1 MGRKLS
7 IIIPVYN
14 VEKYLAEC
22 LDSVIRELNDNYCEV
37 ILVDDGSKD
46 SSGTICDE
54 YSKIYSNVFVIHKQ
68 NGGLASARNAG
79 LSVAHG
85 EYVCFIDSDDKIA
98 KNGIKNI
105 LDAIKHTDFDIC
117 FMQCVKFFPDGT
129 AVDMGDSI
137 FVKDIINKSREEVLG
152 FLSTRPKYPGS
163 ACTKI
168 YRREFLNQFNIYFP
182 KTPRF
187 SEDLGFVLDCII
199 KAKSFFAID
208 NPYYEYRQSR
218 VGSITNVIDEKKF
231 KDLMLFIV
239 ESLDKIKNEDKNS
252 NLRQMV
258 LNFVVYEYAILIM
271 LYSKLDKR
279 HKKEALKKLKGYKH
293 LLKEGKTKKL
303 KIIKWL
309 VRVFGIKLT
318 SKMFNIYMGSK

>member
-1 MGRKLS
+1 MVRKLS
-7 IIIPVYN
+7 IVIPVYN
-14 VEKYLAEC
+14 VEKYLSEC
-22 LDSVIRELNDNYCEV
+22 LDSVLIELNDDYCEV

-98 KNGIKNI
+98 KNGIKNL
-105 LDAIKHTDFDIC
+105 LDAIEHTDFDIC
-117 FMQCVKFFPDGT
+117 FMQCVKFFPDGAT
-129 AVDMGDSI
+129 DDMGDSI
-137 FVKDIINKSREEVLG
+137 FLKDILNKSREEVVC
-152 FLSTRPKYPGS
+152 FLATRPKYPGS

-168 YRREFLNQFNIYFP
+168 YRREFLIQFNICFP

-208 NPYYEYRQSR
+208 SPYYEYRQNR
-218 VGSITNVIDEKKF
+218 IGSITNVIDEKKF

-239 ESLDKIKNEDKNS
+239 ESLDKVKNEDKNS

-271 LYSKLDKR
+271 LYSKLDKKY
-279 HKKEALKKLKGYKH
+279 KKEAIKKLKEYKH
-293 LLKEGKTKKL
+293 LLKEGKTLKL
-303 KIIKWL
+303 KIIKWFAYI
-309 VRVFGIKLT
+309 FGIKVT
-318 SKMFNIYMGSK
+318 SKILNMYIGCK

>member
-1 MGRKLS
+1 MVRKLS
-7 IIIPVYN
+7 IVIPVYN
-14 VEKYLAEC
+14 VEKYLSEC
-22 LDSVIRELNDNYCEV
+22 LDSVLIELNDDYCEV

-98 KNGIKNI
+98 KNGIKNL
-105 LDAIKHTDFDIC
+105 LDAIEHTDFDIC
-117 FMQCVKFFPDGT
+117 FMQCVKFFPDGAT
-129 AVDMGDSI
+129 DDMGDSI
-137 FVKDIINKSREEVLG
+137 FSKDILNKSREEVVC
-152 FLSTRPKYPGS
+152 FLATRPKYPGS

-208 NPYYEYRQSR
+208 SPYYEYRQNR
-218 VGSITNVIDEKKF
+218 IGSITNVIDEKKF

-239 ESLDKIKNEDKNS
+239 ESLDKVKNEDKNS

-271 LYSKLDKR
+271 LYSKLDKKY
-279 HKKEALKKLKGYKH
+279 KKEAIKKLKEYKH
-293 LLKEGKTKKL
+293 LLKEGKTLKL
-303 KIIKWL
+303 KIIKWFAYI
-309 VRVFGIKLT
+309 FGIKVT
-318 SKMFNIYMGSK
+318 SKILNMYIGCK